1 MAFDSYGVMSFK
13 HIYWFLRA
21 IDYCV
26 KLKESEGV
34 FKKWIGAELKKKFMK
49 S

>member
-13 HIYWFLRA
+13 HNYLFLRA

-26 KLKESEGV
+26 KPKESEGL
-34 FKKWIGAELKKKFMK
+34 FKIYIKYILAGW
-49 S
+49 